1 MKRLLERKKFTT
13 TLNNKTL
20 EQLEIIKIDLNRN
33 METRIRG
40 LNEVIEILVEER
52 WEKINDKHKGK
63 ISKEEIEKLVD
74 ERLKEELAAGV
85 QTIQYQINTLMT
97 TNGQTPFVT
106 LFLYLNPEDPYI
118 EENALI
124 IEEILNQRLQGIKN
138 E

>member
-52 WEKINDKHKGK
+52 WEKINDKH
-63 ISKEEIEKLVD
+63 SKK
-74 ERLKEELAAGV
+74 K
-85 QTIQYQINTLMT
+85 
-97 TNGQTPFVT
+97 
-106 LFLYLNPEDPYI
+106 
-118 EENALI
+118 
-124 IEEILNQRLQGIKN
+124 
-138 E
+138 